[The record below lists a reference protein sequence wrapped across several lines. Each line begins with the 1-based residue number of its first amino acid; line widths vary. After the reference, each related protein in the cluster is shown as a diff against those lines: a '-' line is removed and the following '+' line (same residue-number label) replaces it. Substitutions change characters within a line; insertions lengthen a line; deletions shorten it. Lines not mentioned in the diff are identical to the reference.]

1 MPEPGARRSI
11 ADRSW
16 DVRQSLLDLL
26 DRART
31 NDGPIQPQQVED
43 VLDRFKLWTG
53 NLGALHQA
61 HKRISLES
69 RLADS
74 PEVQDQI
81 CEQFDDMEEA
91 IQDCTLSCNLF
102 FASRVNWLTDFQC

>member
-1 MPEPGARRSI
+1 MPQSSDRRSI

-16 DVRQSLLDLL
+16 DVRQSLFDLL

-31 NDGPIQPQQVED
+31 TQAPVESQQVED

-53 NLGALHQA
+53 NLGALHHA

-74 PEVQDQI
+74 PEVQGQI
-81 CEQFDDMEEA
+81 CEQLDDMQEA
-91 IQDCTLSCNLF
+91 IQDRTSYSSLF
-102 FASRVNWLTDFQC
+102 CA

>member
-1 MPEPGARRSI
+1 MPQPSDHKSI
-11 ADRSW
+11 ADRSC
-16 DVRQSLLDLL
+16 DIRQSLLDLL
-26 DRART
+26 DKART
-31 NDGPIQPQQVED
+31 TETPIEPREVDD

-74 PEVQDQI
+74 PEVQAHI
-81 CEQFDDMEEA
+81 CEQLDDMQEA
-91 IQDCTLSCNLF
+91 IQDRILYSLIR
-102 FASRVNWLTDFQC
+102 ASVITWLTYFQY